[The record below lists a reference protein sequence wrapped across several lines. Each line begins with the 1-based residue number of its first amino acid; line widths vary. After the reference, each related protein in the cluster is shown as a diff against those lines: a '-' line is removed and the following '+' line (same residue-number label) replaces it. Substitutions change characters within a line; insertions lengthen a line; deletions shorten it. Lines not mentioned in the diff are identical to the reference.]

1 MTEYIMVEVGNP
13 MYAASHI
20 LCRGEWL
27 SPNMS
32 HKDMLAVEKEMPDG
46 VKYLGNVA
54 DIDHPVVPK
63 TLTRWMCLVW
73 ELTDEAYAA
82 CVKRWNSR
90 LQSS

>member
-13 MYAASHI
+13 MHAASHI
-20 LCRGEWL
+20 LRRGEWL
-27 SPNMS
+27 IPNMS
-32 HKDMLAVEKEMPDG
+32 HNDMLAVEKEMPDG

-82 CVKRWNSR
+82 CVKRWDSR